1 MTEDYSD
8 IINLPHHVSKNH
20 PQMPME
26 ARAAQFAPF
35 AALTGY
41 DAVIHETARLTDRQV
56 ELEEYDN
63 ERLNRKFAELITILD
78 DHPEITVSYFLPDEL
93 KVGGSYTT
101 ASGTVKKIDTYE
113 NLLWMDDG
121 TKIPIANIM
130 DIDFKWNHIPL
141 KPFSL
146 RGGRIM

>member
-1 MTEDYSD
+1 MIEDYSD
-8 IINLPHHVSKNH
+8 IINLPHHVSHNH

-63 ERLNRKFAELITILD
+63 ERLNRIFSELMDSLKE
-78 DHPEITVSYFLPDEL
+78 HPVVTVSYFKPDEH
-93 KVGGSYTT
+93 KAGGAYV
-101 ASGTVKKIDTYE
+101 TVTGKLKKIDTYE
-113 NLLWMDDG
+113 QLMVMEDG
-121 TKIPIANIM
+121 TAIPIGNIM
-130 DIDFKWNHIPL
+130 DLQF
-141 KPFSL
+141 
-146 RGGRIM
+146 

>member
-8 IINLPHHVSKNH
+8 IINLPHHVSRNH

-41 DAVIHETARLTDRQV
+41 DAVIHETARLTDKQV

-63 ERLNRKFAELITILD
+63 DRLNRIFSELMDSLEK
-78 DHPEITVSYFLPDEL
+78 HPMVTVSYFKPDEH
-93 KVGGSYTT
+93 KAGGAYM
-101 ASGTVKKIDTYE
+101 TVTGQLKKIDTYE
-113 NLLWMDDG
+113 QLMVMEDG
-121 TKIPIANIM
+121 TAIPIGNIM
-130 DIDFKWNHIPL
+130 DLQF
-141 KPFSL
+141 
-146 RGGRIM
+146 

>member
-1 MTEDYSD
+1 MTEDNSD
-8 IINLPHHVSKNH
+8 IINLPHHVSHNH

-63 ERLNRKFAELITILD
+63 ERLNRKFADLMSILD
-78 DHPEITVSYFLPDEL
+78 NHPEITVSYFLPDER
-93 KVGGSYTT
+93 KAGGSYNTT
-101 ASGTVKKIDTYE
+101 SGKVMKIDTYE
-113 NLLWMDDG
+113 HLLWMDDG
-121 TKIPIANIM
+121 TKIPIT
-130 DIDFKWNHIPL
+130 DIIDLVFK
-141 KPFSL
+141 
-146 RGGRIM
+146 

>member
-8 IINLPHHVSKNH
+8 IINLPHHVSHNH

-41 DAVIHETARLTDRQV
+41 NAVIHETARQTDKQV

-63 ERLNRKFAELITILD
+63 ERLNRIFSELMDSLEE
-78 DHPEITVSYFLPDEL
+78 HPVVTVSYFKPDEHKAGGAYVTVTGQL
-93 KVGGSYTT
+93 KKV
-101 ASGTVKKIDTYE
+101 DTYE
-113 NLLWMDDG
+113 QLMVMENG
-121 TKIPIANIM
+121 TAIPIGNIM
-130 DIDFKWNHIPL
+130 DLQF
-141 KPFSL
+141 
-146 RGGRIM
+146 

>member
-1 MTEDYSD
+1 MIEDYSD
-8 IINLPHHVSKNH
+8 IINLPHHVSRNH

-63 ERLNRKFAELITILD
+63 ERLNRIFSELMDSLEE
-78 DHPEITVSYFLPDEL
+78 HPVVTVSYFKPDEH
-93 KVGGSYTT
+93 KAGGGIRDCYGTT
-101 ASGTVKKIDTYE
+101 EEG
-113 NLLWMDDG
+113 
-121 TKIPIANIM
+121 
-130 DIDFKWNHIPL
+130 
-141 KPFSL
+141 
-146 RGGRIM
+146 

>member
-1 MTEDYSD
+1 MKEDYSD

-41 DAVIHETARLTDRQV
+41 DTVIHETARQTDKQV

-63 ERLNRKFAELITILD
+63 ERLNRLFSELMDSLEE
-78 DHPEITVSYFLPDEL
+78 HPMVTVSYFKSDEHKAGGAYVTVMGQL
-93 KVGGSYTT
+93 KKV
-101 ASGTVKKIDTYE
+101 DTYE
-113 NLLWMDDG
+113 QLMVMENG
-121 TKIPIANIM
+121 TAIPIGNIM
-130 DIDFKWNHIPL
+130 DLQF
-141 KPFSL
+141 
-146 RGGRIM
+146 

>member
-1 MTEDYSD
+1 MKEDYSD

-41 DAVIHETARLTDRQV
+41 DAVIHETARLTDKQV

-63 ERLNRKFAELITILD
+63 ERLNRIFS
-78 DHPEITVSYFLPDEL
+78 EIMDSLEEQPVVTVSYFKPDEH
-93 KVGGSYTT
+93 KAGGAYV
-101 ASGTVKKIDTYE
+101 TVTGQLKKIDTYE
-113 NLLWMDDG
+113 QIMKMEDG
-121 TKIPIANIM
+121 TVIPIGSIM
-130 DIDFKWNHIPL
+130 DLQF
-141 KPFSL
+141 
-146 RGGRIM
+146 

>member
-8 IINLPHHVSKNH
+8 IINLPHHVSHNH

-41 DAVIHETARLTDRQV
+41 DAVIHETARQTDRQV

-63 ERLNRKFAELITILD
+63 ERLNRIFSELMDSLEE
-78 DHPEITVSYFLPDEL
+78 HPVVTVSYFKPDEH
-93 KVGGSYTT
+93 KAGGAYM
-101 ASGTVKKIDTYE
+101 TVTGQLKKIDTYE
-113 NLLWMDDG
+113 QLMVMEDG
-121 TKIPIANIM
+121 TAIPIGNIM
-130 DIDFKWNHIPL
+130 DLQF
-141 KPFSL
+141 
-146 RGGRIM
+146 

>member
-1 MTEDYSD
+1 MKEDYSD
-8 IINLPHHVSKNH
+8 IINLPHHVSRNH

-41 DAVIHETARLTDRQV
+41 DAVIHETERQTDKQV

-63 ERLNRKFAELITILD
+63 ERLNRKFAELMTIFD
-78 DHPEITVSYFLPDEL
+78 NHPEITISYFQPDEH
-93 KVGGSYTT
+93 KAGGSYTT

-113 NLLWMDDG
+113 QLLWTDHG
-121 TKIPIANIM
+121 AKIPSADLTDLSFI
-130 DIDFKWNHIPL
+130 
-141 KPFSL
+141 
-146 RGGRIM
+146 